1 MDKNILL
8 VEDEIKIRNIVKSY
22 LHEDGFNVYEAE
34 DGEVGLE
41 LFYQNKIDLIV
52 LDVMMPNLDGYSM
65 CKKIRE
71 ISDVPIIFLTARS
84 EEYDKLYGF
93 EIRGDDYITKP
104 FSPKV
109 LVAKI
114 KMLISRYDGT
124 VIGDQNIMSIGDI
137 RVNMLTRLVDIDDR
151 TVDLSPKEFELLLY
165 FIRNRGIVL
174 EREKILNNV
183 WGYDYDGN
191 ERVVD
196 THVKKLRK
204 QLGELSFYIKT
215 VFGVGYKFE
224 VMS

>member
-1 MDKNILL
+1 MDKTILL

-22 LHEDGFNVYEAE
+22 LNEDGFNVYEAE
-34 DGEVGLE
+34 DGEIGLE
-41 LFYQNKIDLIV
+41 LFYENKIDLIV

-124 VIGDQNIMSIGDI
+124 VIGDQNIISIGDI

-151 TVDLSPKEFELLLY
+151 SVDLSPKEFELLLY

-224 VMS
+224 VMN

>member
-1 MDKNILL
+1 MDKTILL

-22 LHEDGFNVYEAE
+22 LNEDGFNVYEAE
-34 DGEVGLE
+34 DGEIGLE
-41 LFYQNKIDLIV
+41 LFYENKIDLIV

-151 TVDLSPKEFELLLY
+151 SVDLSPKEFELLLY

-224 VMS
+224 VMN

>member
-1 MDKNILL
+1 MDKTILL

-22 LHEDGFNVYEAE
+22 LNEDGFNVYEAE
-34 DGEVGLE
+34 DGEIGLE
-41 LFYQNKIDLIV
+41 LFYENKIDLIV

-137 RVNMLTRLVDIDDR
+137 RVIMLTRLVDIDDR
-151 TVDLSPKEFELLLY
+151 SVDLSPKEFELLLY

-224 VMS
+224 VMN